1 MNKRIHT
8 ILLASALLCASG
20 CSEFLDVDATDAY
33 VTEENISTVEDI
45 DMLVTGTYGSLME
58 NGLYGEMIYLINDVR
73 SDNGFPNQNT
83 FTANLYRLEIED
95 FAETTLNTGIIQFWQ
110 QHWRAV
116 GGRAR
121 RPRR

>member
-1 MNKRIHT
+1 M
-8 ILLASALLCASG
+8 
-20 CSEFLDVDATDAY
+20 
-33 VTEENISTVEDI
+33 TEENISTVEDI

-110 QHWRAV
+110 RRA
-116 GGRAR
+116 AR
-121 RPRR
+121 PTGWAAR